1 MLPDVALFFR
11 RQFRPTRSGVLAVVT
26 LAALTVSAC
35 ASRSSVTKT
44 SGSEPASATTATS
57 TASATNPSTA
67 TPTPTATASK
77 GPSTTSTTLPPDKPG
92 QVSAATATKTS
103 ASIKRLSSY
112 LGHGGVSIEAVDLD
126 TGATY
131 RYGATSGMRTG
142 SIVKLYILETVMLRH
157 QKAGTKLSED
167 ERELATKMIENS
179 DNNAATALW
188 NEIGGGSGLRKA
200 AAELGVKN
208 TVPDPDGRWGL
219 TQTDAPDYIAL
230 LRNLTSDRA
239 LSSSSRKY
247 ILELMEDV
255 EADQRWGVSA
265 AADKGT
271 TVRLKNGWLATDSD
285 HDLWLVNSVGVITA
299 HGDKVIVAV
308 MTQHGSSFT
317 GGISLVQK
325 LAKLSVG
332 AVTAS

>member
-1 MLPDVALFFR
+1 M
-11 RQFRPTRSGVLAVVT
+11 
-26 LAALTVSAC
+26 VSAC
-35 ASRSSVTKT
+35 GSGAKSPAAKT
-44 SGSEPASATTATS
+44 SG
-57 TASATNPSTA
+57 TASAKTAATKTASAKTPSTVAA
-67 TPTPTATASK
+67 TK
-77 GPSTTSTTLPPDKPG
+77 GPSTRSSTLPPDKPG
-92 QVSAATATKTS
+92 QVSAATTTKTS

-157 QKAGTKLSED
+157 QKAGTKLSSN
-167 ERELATKMIENS
+167 ERALATRMIENS

-188 NEIGGGSGLRKA
+188 NEIGGASGLRKA
-200 AAELGVKN
+200 AAQLGVKN
-208 TVPDPDGRWGL
+208 TVPGPNGMWGL

-239 LSSSSRKY
+239 LSSASRGY
-247 ILELMEDV
+247 ILDLMEDV

-265 AADKGT
+265 AADKGS
-271 TVRLKNGWLATDSD
+271 TVRLKNGWLATDHD
-285 HDLWLVNSVGVITA
+285 HGRWLVNSVGVITA